1 MSRAA
6 APRDLIMLVADR
18 DQEAAIRALLLRPQ
32 ALGLRELTFD
42 IRVHPRHD
50 PGCLLEAHDFL
61 RPFARQYRHALV
73 VFDRSGCG
81 QDERAATELEEAVVN
96 RIPTVWTDRVAAIV
110 VDPEIEAWVWSGSP
124 HVATALGWSASR
136 PILRQWLNDQGLWTD
151 TTSKPSDPKAAME
164 AALRE
169 IRRPRSSSI
178 FREMASRVSVEGCVD
193 PSFGR
198 FRTVLT
204 RWFGVGPV
212 GPASE

>member
-1 MSRAA
+1 MSGAA

-32 ALGLRELTFD
+32 ALGLRTLTFD

-50 PGCLLEAHDFL
+50 PGCLLE
-61 RPFARQYRHALV
+61 
-73 VFDRSGCG
+73 
-81 QDERAATELEEAVVN
+81 EAVVN
-96 RIPTVWTDRVAAIV
+96 RIRTVWTDRVAAIV

-151 TTSKPSDPKAAME
+151 TTSKPPDPKAAME

-212 GPASE
+212 GPASG